1 MREKLKILSEILKQK
16 NTDIK
21 ERLERLEFGCWINNW
36 VRDAIILWK
45 DYDDEIGFNWRYRF
59 IDDWENVFTDILFF
73 KIIYG
78 REPQYSDILEYLG
91 DAYLDFESLNV
102 WVEYNYDITNVPLS
116 PWSLSDQSDSTLDK
130 IISLCKNVWK

>member
-1 MREKLKILSEILKQK
+1 MREKLKELSEILKQK

-21 ERLERLEFGCWINNW
+21 ERLERLEFGCWIKFENFK
-36 VRDAIILWK
+36 RAIQYTWDISIFVWNQ
-45 DYDDEIGFNWRYRF
+45 DFEI
-59 IDDWENVFTDILFF
+59 I
-73 KIIYG
+73 G

-116 PWSLSDQSDSTLDK
+116 PWPLSDQSDSTLDE
-130 IISLCKNVWK
+130 IISLCKNVWLKNG